1 MTEAPE
7 RTTVT
12 SLTDLVEVVPSLLG
26 YHPHDSLV
34 LLAIR
39 DGMVQLTA
47 RTDLFDAPPARA
59 LAPAWHRLP
68 GAYFVVIAFSA
79 DAGCAW
85 WGLDDVDL
93 ALPGDA
99 ERILVHAD
107 GERWYEHPDDEG
119 TPYDALGGVLLAE
132 AAYAG
137 RPIRGSR
144 EELYALVEPNR
155 TPAEVTASLDRV
167 AARAEGLSD
176 ILGEARA
183 LLAAHDDAPGDL
195 EIDDA
200 TVLCLASHDPCFLD
214 EALLS
219 TTRANAA
226 PRVSLWL
233 QVVGC
238 GVPNCVGGALAAA
251 ALAAW
256 LNGDGALQSVCLEAM
271 DDRPGPA
278 EWARFL
284 QAVNL
289 GAVPPAEWDSLAAE
303 LRRARA

>member
-26 YHPHDSLV
+26 FHPHESLV

-68 GAYFVVIAFSA
+68 GAHFVVIAFSA

-119 TPYDALGGVLLAE
+119 RPTTRW
-132 AAYAG
+132 AACCWP
-137 RPIRGSR
+137 RR
-144 EELYALVEPNR
+144 R
-155 TPAEVTASLDRV
+155 TPGGRSG
-167 AARAEGLSD
+167 ARGRS
-176 ILGEARA
+176 
-183 LLAAHDDAPGDL
+183 
-195 EIDDA
+195 
-200 TVLCLASHDPCFLD
+200 C
-214 EALLS
+214 
-219 TTRANAA
+219 TRSWN
-226 PRVSLWL
+226 PT
-233 QVVGC
+233 G
-238 GVPNCVGGALAAA
+238 
-251 ALAAW
+251 
-256 LNGDGALQSVCLEAM
+256 
-271 DDRPGPA
+271 
-278 EWARFL
+278 
-284 QAVNL
+284 
-289 GAVPPAEWDSLAAE
+289 
-303 LRRARA
+303 RRRR